1 MTCRSSSVT
10 LPHFSLIFPAACFH
24 FPSIWSQFIETS
36 CSVVQVQRTT
46 QGRKE
51 GIGRTIECALERK
64 TIMSDTLR
72 NYGPATA
79 SGFDD
84 VIANRIADKFAHRVT
99 IQAPHNIGAMCFR
112 SLHTQAELCGN
123 FLTALAL

>member
-36 CSVVQVQRTT
+36 CSVPSTENHTREKKRNRADYRVRLRT
-46 QGRKE
+46 
-51 GIGRTIECALERK
+51 K

-72 NYGPATA
+72 NYALRRA
-79 SGFDD
+79 SSFDN
-84 VIANRIADKFAHRVT
+84 VIANRIAHKFAYRVAV
-99 IQAPHNIGAMCFR
+99 QATHNIGAM
-112 SLHTQAELCGN
+112 
-123 FLTALAL
+123 